1 MEGANTMEFEEFEI
15 LELSDEEKANW
26 IDMLVN
32 ENLREKVLVYD
43 PEALERINSFKR
55 TLKLLLKQD
64 GCDYTMSFERCP
76 YFQTSLY
83 LHLEVVDFGTS
94 PKNFWMFQD
103 ALKKVNSFEAVW
115 LPTGKVRLSF
125 YFNFVFKEIK

>member
-1 MEGANTMEFEEFEI
+1 MEFEESEEFEI

-26 IDMLVN
+26 IEMLVK

-43 PEALERINSFKR
+43 PEALKRINSFTR
-55 TLKLLLKQD
+55 HLKLLLKQD

-76 YFQTSLY
+76 YFQTSIY

-94 PKNFWMFQD
+94 PKNYWLFQE
-103 ALKKVNSFEAVW
+103 ALKNVNSFAAVW

-125 YFNFVFKEIK
+125 YFNFALKEVK